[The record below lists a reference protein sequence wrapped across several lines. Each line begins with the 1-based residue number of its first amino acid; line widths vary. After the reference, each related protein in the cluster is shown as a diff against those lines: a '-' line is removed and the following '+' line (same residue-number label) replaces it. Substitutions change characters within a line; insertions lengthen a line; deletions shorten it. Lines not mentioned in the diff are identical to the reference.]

1 MTDLPTGWTETT
13 LRAICS
19 KIVDGSHNPPR
30 AVAAGRPMLSA
41 RNVRDRAIHLDEF
54 RFISDDDFEQEHART
69 QVQAGDVLLTI
80 VGAIG
85 RTAVVPSGA
94 PVFALQRSVAVLR
107 PLAMEPRALAYALE
121 APDVQKY
128 MTDNARGT
136 AQKGIYLGTLATV
149 EVKLPPAAE
158 QQRIADKLDTVLAR
172 VDACRDRLA
181 RVAPLLKRF
190 RQSVLAAATL
200 GRLTEDWRR
209 GEHFRT
215 TLERFSE
222 LVAESLVGL
231 VRAADEQS
239 VLAEGLVPYLKMNNI
254 SEEWGH
260 SSGGLVGVRCSADE
274 IARYALMP
282 GDWLFNT
289 RNSVELVGKSC
300 VWKGDPVVFNNNILR
315 ARFNQKAT
323 PDFVEVW
330 FRSPSGRAALASIK
344 SATTSVAAIYQKSLF
359 AVRLD
364 LPPVEEQ
371 TEIVR
376 RVETLFAFADRL
388 KARLAQAQTA
398 VGRLTPSLLSKAF
411 RGELVPQDPND
422 EPASTLLA
430 RITAERSAPAPTSRP
445 RSPSAGRPP
454 RAPKETAAMTKSR
467 QDDDVMGQP
476 YLAGRLRR
484 IGTPTSA
491 EALFKLAELPVADF
505 YKQLAWEVAQ
515 GHVKDNQT
523 TLEPGYA
530 AG

>member
-190 RQSVLAAATL
+190 RQSVLSAATSGRLTDDWRAGNRGLDWQAATIEGICRSVADGDHQAPPQASSGIPFITIAAINDGRLSLQKATRYVPRPYFDGLADKRRPQRGDVLYSVTGSLGIPALVDVDTAFTFQRHIAILRPQLDRISSEYLYYVLGCSHVREQALAAATGSAQLTLAL
-200 GRLTEDWRR
+200 GSLKAI
-209 GEHFRT
+209 
-215 TLERFSE
+215 SIE
-222 LVAESLVGL
+222 LP
-231 VRAADEQS
+231 Q
-239 VLAEGLVPYLKMNNI
+239 PI
-254 SEEWGH
+254 
-260 SSGGLVGVRCSADE
+260 
-274 IARYALMP
+274 
-282 GDWLFNT
+282 
-289 RNSVELVGKSC
+289 
-300 VWKGDPVVFNNNILR
+300 
-315 ARFNQKAT
+315 
-323 PDFVEVW
+323 
-330 FRSPSGRAALASIK
+330 
-344 SATTSVAAIYQKSLF
+344 
-359 AVRLD
+359 
-364 LPPVEEQ
+364 EQ

-388 KARLAQAQTA
+388 EARLRQAQTA
-398 VGRLTPSLLSKAF
+398 IDRLTPSLLATAF

-484 IGTPTSA
+484 VGTPTSA